1 MPIISLASSKGGAGK
16 STTAVLLGC
25 ELASQGATV
34 TIIDADP
41 NKPIYKW
48 SQLAPIPEKLT
59 ILADDIT
66 ETTILDHID
75 DAAGTSQFV
84 IVDLEGTAS
93 LMVGL
98 AISAADFVLIP
109 CKGSNLD
116 AQEAAKVIKLIKVQE
131 KSCRRTIPFSVLM
144 TQTNPAIRSRTL
156 NHIRSE
162 FENSGTS
169 VDVIAAELNDRDA
182 YRAIFSFGGSLLDQ
196 DPSEV
201 GGLTNAVINAHTVT
215 FGVIERLKAT
225 QEGSQASAKEVV
237 HAKSA

>member
-16 STTAVLLGC
+16 STTALLLGC
-25 ELASQGATV
+25 ELASQGASV

-48 SQLAPIPEKLT
+48 SQLAPIPEQLT

-116 AQEAAKVIKLIKVQE
+116 AQEAPRSSSSSK
-131 KSCRRTIPFSVLM
+131 CRKK
-144 TQTNPAIRSRTL
+144 AAAARSR
-156 NHIRSE
+156 
-162 FENSGTS
+162 S
-169 VDVIAAELNDRDA
+169 V
-182 YRAIFSFGGSLLDQ
+182 YS
-196 DPSEV
+196 
-201 GGLTNAVINAHTVT
+201 
-215 FGVIERLKAT
+215 
-225 QEGSQASAKEVV
+225 
-237 HAKSA
+237 